1 MNTDTAYEERKNK
14 FISELLETPP
24 VKCEFYVGQLVDFTN
39 YYGICFKGMR
49 IIGFSEPQYD
59 MTGNPFI
66 YLNDSCYWFP
76 TSPERLKAS
85 EETKEIFY

>member
-39 YYGICFKGMR
+39 YCDYSR
-49 IIGFSEPQYD
+49 E
-59 MTGNPFI
+59 
-66 YLNDSCYWFP
+66 
-76 TSPERLKAS
+76 
-85 EETKEIFY
+85 